1 MKMWRCTVCGLVFE
15 GEEPPQVCPKCGVPA
30 EKFELISDDQAK
42 IIVRAR
48 KTNQLH
54 SDLLAAVAKVEAIAN
69 AGIEDNLDPPCVKV
83 FTTAKE
89 AARLVR
95 QFGVAEIQ
103 VHVNKG
109 KWG

>member
-1 MKMWRCTVCGLVFE
+1 MWRCMVCGLVFE
-15 GEEPPQVCPKCGVPA
+15 GEEPPQVCPKCGAPA
-30 EKFELISDDQAK
+30 EKFEPISDDQAK
-42 IIVRAR
+42 IIARAR

-69 AGIEDNLDPPCVKV
+69 AGIDDNLDPPCVKV
-83 FTTAKE
+83 FTAARE

-95 QFGVAEIQ
+95 QLGVAEIQ
-103 VHVNKG
+103 AHVNKG